1 MGTGASANKN
11 GLMPE
16 ELEAYVAATTF
27 NKTQLQR
34 LWKRFNILDRT
45 GNGRITRLAPPCAV
59 SPRLAAHCHCDRQLL
74 LMLELIFWMRPGTN
88 SGYYL
93 SLPAIPLLTEYSTV
107 SNQRLAVT
115 LPPILTRYKSHTHT
129 YIHTQV
135 LYLCIHTKRMVWI

>member
-45 GNGRITRLAPPCAV
+45 GNGRITRLAPLLTLC
-59 SPRLAAHCHCDRQLL
+59 RLAAAGC
-74 LMLELIFWMRPGTN
+74 
-88 SGYYL
+88 
-93 SLPAIPLLTEYSTV
+93 SLPL
-107 SNQRLAVT
+107 
-115 LPPILTRYKSHTHT
+115 
-129 YIHTQV
+129 
-135 LYLCIHTKRMVWI
+135 